1 MYLSLILLPVFCTI
15 EMGSHVSSC
24 PWGNTSVMCDLLK
37 VTKLVKG
44 GAGVKRGF
52 NSVSEAQ
59 AVAPCIC

>member
-44 GAGVKRGF
+44 GAGV